1 MVVKDKE
8 IEKMCSFYVSEF
20 HLEMILVPFI
30 NDKIEKK
37 EKIII
42 KNEYSLENTL
52 KILLSR
58 INIKEENKTKI
69 LDLGWN
75 IDKDNEI
82 ENESN
87 IIIIGSKKYI
97 EKINSEIIRENLK
110 DITIVDCYKIDDIED
125 NVTSIVNNYN
135 TNLNTS
141 GFENLKKIK

>member
-30 NDKIEKK
+30 NNKIEKK

-75 IDKDNEI
+75 IDKDSEI

-110 DITIVDCYKIDDIED
+110 DITIVDCYKIDDIGD